1 LGWLSGWSYRKSHK
15 ITGSTAGAVSNYQI
29 PITVHYGSGSDSGGD
44 VYLGGK
50 CRSDFGDIRFTD
62 SDGVTLLPYWVE
74 DKVDGNYAKVWV
86 KVPSIPASPSQ
97 ATIYIYYG
105 NSSAASASS
114 GNDTFVFFDDFDTLD
129 TSKWDVNTLN
139 GGSVSVSGGALVLTA
154 GSSTHSG
161 AGVTSKSTLP
171 NGDYAIEASAK
182 RVTGYAGAVGFF
194 IGLTNKYARDT
205 TYYGHYWCVLGLNY
219 TCNAAY
225 LMHSSGGR
233 LEVTYYDKYA
243 VGSLSL
249 EDYLNKLVRLTV
261 KVNNSAKQTVARFIY
276 GSTDTTLSTDVAS
289 QSVSPLYVQI
299 HYGEYGYSGYSSY
312 CYWIAVRNLV
322 DPEPVN
328 DVWGAEES
336 PVVYTPINVD
346 DKGLDYDDKAISLS
360 AFTSLNVDDKGLNYD
375 DKPITLS
382 AYTYLNV
389 DEFGLDYSDAAI
401 APSAY
406 TQLNIDDRGLDYGDA
421 AISLTPP
428 TLNVDEFGLSYVDK
442 TIAVKPV
449 AAAFNLSWLI
459 LLMVVAALVAATAI
473 SVKKYR
479 QLFNPYI
486 GS

>member
-29 PITVHYGSGSDSGGD
+29 PLTVHYGSGSDSGGD
-44 VYLGGK
+44 VYLNGK

-74 DKVDGNYAKVWV
+74 DKVDSNYAKVWV

-105 NSSAASASS
+105 NSSATSASS
-114 GNDTFVFFDDFDTLD
+114 GVDTFVLFDDFDTLD

-154 GSSTHSG
+154 GSTTHSG
-161 AGVTSKSTLP
+161 AGVTSKNALP
-171 NGDYAIEASAK
+171 SGDYALEASLK
-182 RVTGYAGAVGFF
+182 RVAGHQNGEPGLFV
-194 IGLTNKYARDT
+194 GLTNKYARDT
-205 TYYGHYWCVLGLNY
+205 TYYGFWYCVTDFNY
-219 TCNAAY
+219 NCCAGSLFT
-225 LMHSSGGR
+225 SSGLGYR
-233 LEVTYYDKYA
+233 LRVSYYDKYNY
-243 VGSLSL
+243 GSISL
-249 EDYLNKLVRLTV
+249 EDYINKLVRLTV
-261 KVNNSAKQTVARFIY
+261 KVKNSAKQIEARFIY
-276 GSTDTTLSTDVAS
+276 GSTDTSLTSDVGSSAIS
-289 QSVSPLYVQI
+289 SIYVQI
-299 HYGEYGYSGYSSY
+299 HYGEYGQSGYSSY
-312 CYWIAVRNLV
+312 CYWLAVRSLV

-389 DEFGLDYSDAAI
+389 DEFGLDY
-401 APSAY
+401 
-406 TQLNIDDRGLDYGDA
+406 GDA
-421 AISLTPP
+421 VISLTPP
-428 TLNVDEFGLSYVDK
+428 TLNIDAFGLSYVDK

-449 AAAFNLSWLI
+449 AAAFDLSWLI
-459 LLMVVAALVAATAI
+459 LLIIVAALVTSTTVA
-473 SVKKYR
+473 VKKYK
-479 QLFNPYI
+479 QLYNPYMR
-486 GS
+486 G

>member
-44 VYLGGK
+44 VYLNGK

-105 NSSAASASS
+105 NSSATSASS
-114 GNDTFVFFDDFDTLD
+114 GADTWLLFDDFENP
-129 TSKWDVNTLN
+129 NTLSN
-139 GGSVSVSGGALVLTA
+139 YSADIGSITNWEIVSFGGSNALHYK
-154 GSSTHSG
+154 GSDGYWYLLSRV
-161 AGVTSKSTLP
+161 GVTFQNLRVKAKIYV
-171 NGDYAIEASAK
+171 NASANYYIGLAF
-182 RVTGYAGAVGFF
+182 REIDSSNFYFVWLARDAGGYAGSPSGSRIDWLKRVAGLDRYISGGSTNNLNYLWSSVEVVIYGSSLKAFLNGVQKISASDTAISSAGKVGF
-194 IGLTNKYARDT
+194 IGLYNAYFDDF
-205 TYYGHYWCVLGLNY
+205 CVG
-219 TCNAAY
+219 AY
-225 LMHSSGGR
+225 
-233 LEVTYYDKYA
+233 
-243 VGSLSL
+243 
-249 EDYLNKLVRLTV
+249 
-261 KVNNSAKQTVARFIY
+261 
-276 GSTDTTLSTDVAS
+276 
-289 QSVSPLYVQI
+289 
-299 HYGEYGYSGYSSY
+299 
-312 CYWIAVRNLV
+312 V

-328 DVWGAEES
+328 DVWGSEEV
-336 PVVYTPINVD
+336 VVYPQLNVD
-346 DKGLDYDDKAISLS
+346 DKGLDYDDGLISLS

-389 DEFGLDYSDAAI
+389 DEL
-401 APSAY
+401 
-406 TQLNIDDRGLDYGDA
+406 GLDYGDA

-428 TLNVDEFGLSYVDK
+428 TLNVYEFGLSYVDK